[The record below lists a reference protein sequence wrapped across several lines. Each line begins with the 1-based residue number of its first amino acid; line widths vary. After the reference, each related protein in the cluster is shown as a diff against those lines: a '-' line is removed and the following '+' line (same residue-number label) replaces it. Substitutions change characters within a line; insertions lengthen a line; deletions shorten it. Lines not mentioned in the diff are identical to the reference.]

1 MEKCEV
7 CQKSFVSRS
16 NMLLHVREIHDKSTQ
31 HTCTQCS
38 RLFSKKTNLTRHLKT
53 CKGEQPSSPTGRV
66 LKRKQSSSK
75 TPNKKMKLGKPTNHH
90 VICAIC
96 HKGFTSKNLRD
107 EHVIETPLIP
117 PIDLYNQFVPSFV
130 SGDHEA
136 MQCVEDSLHLIMKP
150 HDINADINNSISLDS
165 VNYHLTI

>member
-1 MEKCEV
+1 MEKCDV
-7 CQKSFVSRS
+7 CQKSFTSRS
-16 NMLLHVREIHDKSTQ
+16 NVLRHVLSQHRKSKQ
-31 HTCTQCS
+31 WE
-38 RLFSKKTNLTRHLKT
+38 
-53 CKGEQPSSPTGRV
+53 CKDEQPSSSTGRV

-96 HKGFTSKNLRD
+96 HKGFTSKKLRD
-107 EHVIETPLIP
+107 EHVIKTHHIP
-117 PIDLYNQFVPSFV
+117 PIDLYNQYVPSFV

-150 HDINADINNSISLDS
+150 HDINADIK
-165 VNYHLTI
+165 

>member
-1 MEKCEV
+1 M
-7 CQKSFVSRS
+7 
-16 NMLLHVREIHDKSTQ
+16 
-31 HTCTQCS
+31 
-38 RLFSKKTNLTRHLKT
+38 KT
-53 CKGEQPSSPTGRV
+53 CKDEQPSSSTGRV

-90 VICAIC
+90 DICAIC
-96 HKGFTSKNLRD
+96 HKGFTSKKLRD

-117 PIDLYNQFVPSFV
+117 PIDLYNQYVPSFV

-136 MQCVEDSLHLIMKP
+136 MQCVTDSLHLIMKP
-150 HDINADINNSISLDS
+150 HDTNADINNSISLDS